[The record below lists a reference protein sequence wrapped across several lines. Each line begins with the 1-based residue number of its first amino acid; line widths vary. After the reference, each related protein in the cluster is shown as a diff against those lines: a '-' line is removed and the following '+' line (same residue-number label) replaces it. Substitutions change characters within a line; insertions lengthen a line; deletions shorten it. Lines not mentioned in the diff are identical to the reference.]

1 MATTDPKTFA
11 EIVRRVEEAG
21 PLITSINTGTIPSW
35 VPRTPPV
42 IYELDPGPF
51 RKWAEK
57 YPVEQRA
64 PDTDGTEPDECGPAK
79 TLNTAL
85 ARLTAL
91 EDAVAPVI
99 SVFREYLA
107 DSFLPDDARVLI
119 DELPLAGLCHGDL
132 RQLMAV
138 WDAGEDEG
146 AAA

>member
-1 MATTDPKTFA
+1 MPTAGPKTFA
-11 EIVRRVEEAG
+11 EMLRRAMELE
-21 PLITSINTGTIPSW
+21 PIITSVDFGHDKILPTYTW
-35 VPRTPPV
+35 TRL
-42 IYELDPGPF
+42 EQ
-51 RKWAEK
+51 AE
-57 YPVEQRA
+57 PE
-64 PDTDGTEPDECGPAK
+64 PDIDGTEPDECGPAK

-146 AAA
+146 AAAEGGEP